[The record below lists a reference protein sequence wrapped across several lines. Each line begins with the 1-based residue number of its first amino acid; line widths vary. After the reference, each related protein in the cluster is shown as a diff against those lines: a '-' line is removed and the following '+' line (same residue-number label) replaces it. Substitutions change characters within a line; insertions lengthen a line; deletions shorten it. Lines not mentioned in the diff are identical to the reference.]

1 MRTSERVILQGRST
15 SHRDIAKGF
24 SEKVKNG
31 FIREVAKG
39 LNPVY

>member
-24 SEKVKNG
+24 QRELSNG